1 MAKRAGETGREPGR
15 NRLAGTLFSLL
26 PAAMILGLLAPDVVE
41 TQLVAAQSAVVPA
54 APSRMA
60 WQPQHFKAPLLV
72 PSELL
77 VDHGIDLVEISGLV
91 ERVARALEAAGGRSA
106 PTRGSRLGDL
116 IAVQEPD
123 EEEPFVDDDELVE
136 EEIFRN
142 MLEPALKVDL
152 SPVWIPEADVIEWD
166 PSGLGSGYS
175 LFVDFA
181 GNEGFTTE
189 RPPAPPVPE
198 PGTGALLSLGLI
210 ALALRRRVGA

>member
-1 MAKRAGETGREPGR
+1 MPKRAEETSREPGR
-15 NRLAGTLFSLL
+15 NRLVGTLFSLL

-41 TQLVAAQSAVVPA
+41 TQLVAAQSAVMPT

-60 WQPQHFKAPLLV
+60 WQPQHFKSPLLV

-91 ERVARALEAAGGRSA
+91 ERVARALESA
-106 PTRGSRLGDL
+106 GSRADRKRALNLEEL
-116 IAVQEPD
+116 ITAQAPD
-123 EEEPFVDDDELVE
+123 EDEPFVDDGDLVE

-166 PSGLGSGYS
+166 VRGLGSGYS

-181 GNEGFTTE
+181 GDAGAVRD
-189 RPPAPPVPE
+189 RPPSSPVPE
-198 PGTGALLSLGLI
+198 PGTATLLSLGLLG
-210 ALALRRRVGA
+210 LALRRRLVR

>member
-1 MAKRAGETGREPGR
+1 MAKRAETDRRPER

-41 TQLVAAQSAVVPA
+41 TQLVAAQPGVVQP

-60 WQPQHFKAPLLV
+60 WQPQHFKSPLLV

-77 VDHGIDLVEISGLV
+77 VDHGIDLVEITQLV
-91 ERVARALEAAGGRSA
+91 ERVARALELAGGRAA
-106 PTRGSRLGDL
+106 PARSRSL
-116 IAVQEPD
+116 
-123 EEEPFVDDDELVE
+123 EEVLTAQAPEDDPFVDVDDEELVE

-152 SPVWIPEADVIEWD
+152 SPVWLPEADVIDWD

-175 LFVDFA
+175 LFADFA
-181 GNEGFTTE
+181 GEEGFTTD
-189 RPPAPPVPE
+189 RAPRTPVPE
-198 PGTGALLSLGLI
+198 PGSAALLALGL
-210 ALALRRRVGA
+210 AGLALRRRASA